1 MGKDN
6 IHKKILK
13 KRKKKKKIKALK
25 KKRREEILRNTP
37 RVIIDGV
44 EIQYDDEEKE
54 KGSEEKKSK
63 KVTKKKVEKKK
74 VKKESNLLL
83 FLLPIFTVLV
93 LIVSFTSFLFVL
105 FSNSYE
111 AWEEDFEKS
120 EVLFLDFR
128 EESVDLEDKIQEYN
142 KVTGEYSSIAL
153 SQKEA
158 LFLISQA
165 LDESLPDWASVQE
178 TALDT
183 SVGNWNLFVKIQAF
197 ERTMP
202 WLNIEF
208 SKKKDIQSVDIY
220 VEDLSLGDFSLKRF
234 GFEGVV
240 ENVNGGVQRALQL
253 VNDGNF
259 AGRVFENIEL
269 GEEELIIKSRN
280 ILN

>member
-6 IHKKILK
+6 IQKKILK

-25 KKRREEILRNTP
+25 KKRREEILKNTP

-63 KVTKKKVEKKK
+63 KVTKKKVEKK

-83 FLLPIFTVLV
+83 YLLPLFTVLV
-93 LIVSFTSFLFVL
+93 LIFSFTSFLFVF

-111 AWEEDFEKS
+111 AWEGDFEKS

-142 KVTGEYSSIAL
+142 KVTDEYSSIVL

-165 LDESLPDWASVQE
+165 LDESLPEWASVQE

-183 SVGNWNLFVKIQAF
+183 SVGNWNLFVKTQAF

-202 WLNIEF
+202 WLSIEF

-220 VEDLSLGDFSLKRF
+220 VENISVGNFSLKRF
-234 GFEGVV
+234 GFERVV